1 MSTNVDGILFTP
13 ICPHSLSFKPV
24 IFPVDS
30 EITLKVPHHARSDA
44 WISLDGHTRHEL
56 CRGEK
61 VTIRKSSHS
70 LLLLTKVEEKPLQQW
85 CKRLRSLLHWNSRGA
100 VQGENDDDYDE

>member
-24 IFPVDS
+24 IFPVNS
-30 EITLKVPHHARSDA
+30 EISIKVPNNARSDA

-61 VTIRKSSHS
+61 VTIRKSANP
-70 LLLLTKVEEKPLQQW
+70 LLLLTKVDEKPLQ
-85 CKRLRSLLHWNSRGA
+85 
-100 VQGENDDDYDE
+100 